1 MAQKQRR
8 DGTDRLWLE
17 SLIESFEATLRT
29 EVRAVPCDRAL
40 LTATREHLSI
50 HKGPRD
56 DESKVRLTH
65 AA

>member
-8 DGTDRLWLE
+8 DVSDRLWLE
-17 SLIESFEATLRT
+17 SLIESFEATSCGDG
-29 EVRAVPCDRAL
+29 RAVPCDRAL
-40 LTATREHLSI
+40 LTATREHLEI

-56 DESKVRLTH
+56 GERKVRLVH